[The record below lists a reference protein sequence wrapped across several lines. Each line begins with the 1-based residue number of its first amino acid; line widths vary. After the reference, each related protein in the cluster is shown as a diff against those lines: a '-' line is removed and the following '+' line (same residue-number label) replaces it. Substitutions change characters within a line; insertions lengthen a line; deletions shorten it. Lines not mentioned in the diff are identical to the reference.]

1 MKYYIKKNWK
11 AVALVCASNA
21 MGLSCYII
29 SQFIIMQQ
37 FETAMK
43 LDWNA
48 FLRWTLMD
56 IGIFLIYFWV
66 DFASDALKIRTIAKM
81 NNQVRHDIYLT
92 LLQGG
97 MKPSDKEDSGTQLS
111 WLSSNIKQIENL
123 GWEPFFKM
131 ASEISMIVLCTGGL
145 LILHWTLLAFTVVAA
160 VIMLSIPK
168 LFDKRIENLGKICTE
183 AEAKGLAQ
191 MKDML
196 FGLNV
201 LRSFGKIGRFLSSG
215 DEASNI
221 IEEPNVKR
229 KTTQTFIAGTLG
241 VLSVIFQILQ
251 IALVVFI
258 ALQGKVIMGAMAS
271 ASNLTGGITN
281 GLRNVLDARMSMVST
296 RPYFEKI
303 LVHEEEV
310 KEASEPEELSL
321 QKEIVLDDVSF
332 SYGEKAVLKNLSLR
346 FEKGG
351 KYALTGPSGCGKST
365 VLKLLLGWMKD
376 YTGNVLYDDRNLRE
390 VQPEAVWKQMGYIEQ
405 DVYLLNTS
413 IRENI
418 TLGENF
424 SEEKLKKA
432 IHDSTLDGDLV
443 NMPQGLETPVGEDG
457 SNLSGGQKQRV
468 AIARALIHDRSILLV
483 DEGTSAL
490 DKKNADIVEQSLL
503 NNPDLTLILVSHH
516 LTQERKEQFTKV
528 FELNPILLNHRE
540 LS

>member
-1 MKYYIKKNWK
+1 MK
-11 AVALVCASNA
+11 
-21 MGLSCYII
+21 
-29 SQFIIMQQ
+29 
-37 FETAMK
+37 E
-43 LDWNA
+43 
-48 FLRWTLMD
+48 
-56 IGIFLIYFWV
+56 IFLGEV
-66 DFASDALKIRTIAKM
+66 IRQRRLELGLTQEELCQGICEPMTISRFENGKQTPSRNRIKA
-81 NNQVRHDIYLT
+81 
-92 LLQGG
+92 LLQRLGLPDDRFYG
-97 MKPSDKEDSGTQLS
+97 LLSDRETQLAGTQLS

-145 LILHWTLLAFTVVAA
+145 LMLHWTLLAFAVVAA

-168 LFDKRIENLGKICTE
+168 LFDKKIENLGKICTE

-201 LRSFGKIGRFLSSG
+201 LRSFGKIGRFLSGG

-221 IEEPNVKR
+221 IEKPNVKR

-281 GLRNVLDARMSMVST
+281 GLRGVLDARISMVSA

-303 LVHEEEV
+303 LVHEEDV
-310 KEASEPEELSL
+310 KTDSAEEELSL
-321 QKEIVLDDVSF
+321 KKEIVLDNVSF

-365 VLKLLLGWMKD
+365 VLKLLLGWMSD
-376 YTGNVLYDDRNLRE
+376 YTGNIFCDDRNMRE
-390 VQPEAVWKQMGYIEQ
+390 LPPEAIWKKMGYIEQ
-405 DVYLLNTS
+405 DVYLLNST

-424 SEEKLKKA
+424 SEERLQKA
-432 IHDSTLDGDLV
+432 IHDSALDGDLV

-490 DKKNADIVEQSLL
+490 DRKNADIVERSLL
-503 NNPDLTLILVSHH
+503 SNPALTLILVSHH
-516 LTQERKEQFTKV
+516 LTQERKEQFTRV
-528 FELNPILLNHRE
+528 FELEPVSLNYRE